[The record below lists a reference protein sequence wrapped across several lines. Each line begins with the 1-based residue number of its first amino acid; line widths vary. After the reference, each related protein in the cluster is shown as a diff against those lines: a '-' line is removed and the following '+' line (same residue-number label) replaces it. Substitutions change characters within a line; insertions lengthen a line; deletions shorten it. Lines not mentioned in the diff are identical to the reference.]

1 MLWQLNFKSGLP
13 VYLQLV
19 EQVKAAVAS
28 GSLRPDEAL
37 PSIRALAEEL
47 RVNRNTVAKAYAEL
61 ESQGVVDT
69 AAGKG
74 CFITDKH
81 SPLKKEVRLKM
92 LAAEIDGTIVQAHHL
107 QIDDAQF
114 LELVRKRLEFFENQ
128 NERHERES
136 AAGPVSNRGEN
147 VLTKSR

>member
-1 MLWQLNFKSGLP
+1 MLLQINFKSGMP

-19 EQVKAAVAS
+19 DQVKAAVAS
-28 GSLRPDEAL
+28 GGLRPDEAL

-61 ESQGVVDT
+61 ENQGVIDT

-74 CFITDKH
+74 CFITDRH

-92 LAAEIDGTIVQAHHL
+92 LAEEIDAAIVQAHHL
-107 QIDDAQF
+107 QIGDAQF
-114 LELVRKRLEFFENQ
+114 LDLVRKRLEFFQDQNQ
-128 NERHERES
+128 KHQRES
-136 AAGPVSNRGEN
+136 PAAHVSNRGEQT
-147 VLTKSR
+147 LTRTR